1 MTATDRTS
9 SPLGPAVLDRRVVLC
24 LGSGGVGK
32 TTTSAALALALAD
45 AGERVMVLTIDP
57 ARRLADALGLSGG
70 LANEPRRVV
79 GSDEDRVGEVW
90 AAMLDPADTFRQLI
104 VSEAESPEQAERIL
118 ANRLFINL
126 TTTLSGTNEYMAAE
140 RLHQLEG
147 DPRFDR
153 IIVDTPPSRHVLD
166 FLDSPGRLTRFV
178 DHRLYRSVLA
188 PRHGLL
194 RPINAGA
201 RAVMRLLA
209 GLVGS
214 SLVDDV
220 VDFFADFEGLDR
232 GFQRRAR
239 EIDRLLSGPDTSY
252 LLVVAPRADRLAE
265 AGWIVD
271 NLARRG
277 RRPDGLVVNRVLP
290 FAPGSGAGPPAT
302 TAEGAGPLA
311 ENLGQLQALAAQEQA
326 VIAELID
333 RITGA
338 GDGDRDATATC
349 RRFGS
354 PNNWSRCAT
363 WPAWKPCR
371 PGSDRSGGAGRSD
384 ETGPAQAGG
393 SPPWPS
399 RRASSASST
408 DSVTGTMRSKPVVW
422 SSRVRAGRVQA
433 TATAPSA
440 SRARRIPPMRA
451 PRPAESMNGTSDR
464 SISRWLCP
472 ASFESDSRKAPTV

>member
-1 MTATDRTS
+1 MTRALAS
-9 SPLGPAVLDRRVVLC
+9 SPLGPALAGRRVVLC

-32 TTTSAALALALAD
+32 TTTSAALALALAR

-57 ARRLADALGLSGG
+57 ARRLADALGLSGD

-79 GSDEDRVGEVW
+79 GPDGTDGTGEVW
-90 AAMLDPADTFRQLI
+90 AAMLDPALTFRQLI
-104 VSEAESPEQAERIL
+104 VSEARSPEQAERIL
-118 ANRLFINL
+118 ANRLFVNL
-126 TTTLSGTNEYMAAE
+126 TTSLSGTNEYMAAE

-209 GLVGS
+209 NLVGS

-239 EIDRLLSGPDTSY
+239 EIDRLLSGPGTAY

-277 RRPDGLVVNRVLP
+277 RRPDGVVVNRVLP
-290 FAPGSGAGPPAT
+290 FAPGPDGPPSPET
-302 TAEGAGPLA
+302 GPLA
-311 ENLGQLQALAAQEQA
+311 RNLGQLQALAAQEQA
-326 VIAELID
+326 VIADLLADLAERTDGAAPADGPGLG
-333 RITGA
+333 RERAEGA
-338 GDGDRDATATC
+338 GQ
-349 RRFGS
+349 GS
-354 PNNWSRCAT
+354 
-363 WPAWKPCR
+363 
-371 PGSDRSGGAGRSD
+371 GS
-384 ETGPAQAGG
+384 
-393 SPPWPS
+393 
-399 RRASSASST
+399 
-408 DSVTGTMRSKPVVW
+408 
-422 SSRVRAGRVQA
+422 
-433 TATAPSA
+433 
-440 SRARRIPPMRA
+440 
-451 PRPAESMNGTSDR
+451 
-464 SISRWLCP
+464 L
-472 ASFESDSRKAPTV
+472 PTVQIPEQLVPVRDLDGLEALSLRF